1 MTINGQTGEVTESLP
16 SRMPPEIAAA
26 IIKVMKA
33 AKLLGFDER
42 NHHGGY
48 NYVSIDKFLEV
59 FRPPMAEA
67 GLFAIVNEVEVAFR
81 DGAPNKDG
89 KITQWAMPIYEV
101 WLFHESGAS
110 WGPLRRH
117 LAIPMTGPQ
126 TFAAS
131 GSFIQ
136 KALMRMLFMVPTGE
150 KDADQVAPEDSGPR
164 VTAFDPRRLAGE
176 NAPASRARPA
186 VAQASPSRD
195 VAVAVY
201 SRIRS
206 DIRNATSL
214 DRLNKTGI
222 YGPDAS
228 ADYDAIRSQ
237 GEGEKAWQALV
248 DLDAQR
254 RLELAG
260 VPDNRGAAK

>member
-1 MTINGQTGEVTESLP
+1 MSVNGQTGEVIESLP
-16 SRMPPEIAAA
+16 SRMPPEIASA

-33 AKLLGFDER
+33 AKQLGFDER
-42 NHHGGY
+42 NQHGGY
-48 NYVSIDKFLEV
+48 NYVSIDKFLET

-67 GLFAIVNEVEVAFR
+67 GLFAIVNELEVAFR

-101 WLFHESGAS
+101 WLFHEGGAS

-150 KDADQVAPEDSGPR
+150 KDADQVAPEEYGPR
-164 VTAFDPRRLAGE
+164 I
-176 NAPASRARPA
+176 APQQATRARPVVA
-186 VAQASPSRD
+186 VPPSPSRE
-195 VAVAVY
+195 VATAVA
-201 SRIRS
+201 SRVRS
-206 DIRNATSL
+206 DIRNAASL
-214 DRLNKTGI
+214 ARLNRTGI
-222 YGPDAS
+222 YGPDAA
-228 ADYDAIRSQ
+228 ADEDMIRSQ
-237 GEGEKAWQALV
+237 GPAGEKTWQALV

-260 VPDNRGAAK
+260 FPEETTGAAK